1 MKKIGVIV
9 GSLLISVILVATI
22 ISFITLSGLKGVFKV
37 DNIKEVVANTDIIET
52 TKASAE
58 VNGKEYRIDMT
69 ALYAKAETYNI
80 EQKTVNAIIN
90 STAFKNFIGEYISE
104 NVNYFLFN
112 GAKPNEGPTRLL
124 IQNIDGGLDAINK
137 EADLNLT
144 KEQKQEIIDA
154 LNANTAKID
163 KLFPDTEQINKALNT
178 NQFFANLFSGIR
190 FITSNTMAFV
200 QIGIMLICIN
210 ALFFINRE
218 HNKWSKW
225 LGGVALLAGFNI
237 LMLGLELRV
246 IIRNSISSYQ
256 TLRLALY
263 PVLCRSSLSYMWIG
277 LSIIVLGVIILYLG
291 KKNKRAE

>member
-9 GSLLISVILVATI
+9 GSLLISVILVTTI

-37 DNIKEVVANTDIIET
+37 DNIKEVVTNTNIIET
-52 TKASAE
+52 TKASAK

-69 ALYAKAETYNI
+69 ALYAKAKTYNI

-90 STAFKNFIGEYISE
+90 STAFKNFIGDYISE

-112 GAKPNEGPTRLL
+112 GSKSDEGPTRLL

-163 KLFPDTEQINKALNT
+163 KLFPDTEQINEALNT

-218 HNKWSKW
+218 HNKWAKW

>member
-37 DNIKEVVANTDIIET
+37 DNIKEVVTNTNIIET
-52 TKASAE
+52 TKASAK

-69 ALYAKAETYNI
+69 ALYAKAKTYNI

-112 GAKPNEGPTRLL
+112 GSKPDEGPTRLL

-144 KEQKQEIIDA
+144 KEQKEEIIDA

-163 KLFPDTEQINKALNT
+163 KLFPDTEQINEALNT
-178 NQFFANLFSGIR
+178 NHSLLIYFPEFVLLPVTPWLLSKSG
-190 FITSNTMAFV
+190 
-200 QIGIMLICIN
+200 
-210 ALFFINRE
+210 
-218 HNKWSKW
+218 
-225 LGGVALLAGFNI
+225 
-237 LMLGLELRV
+237 
-246 IIRNSISSYQ
+246 
-256 TLRLALY
+256 
-263 PVLCRSSLSYMWIG
+263 
-277 LSIIVLGVIILYLG
+277 
-291 KKNKRAE
+291 

>member
-1 MKKIGVIV
+1 MKKIGAIV
-9 GSLLISVILVATI
+9 GSLLISVILVSAI
-22 ISFITLSGLKGVFKV
+22 VSFITLSGLKGVFKV

-52 TKASAE
+52 TKASTE
-58 VNGKEYRIDMT
+58 VNGKEYRIDMA

-90 STAFKNFIGEYISE
+90 STAFKNFIGEYIGE

-112 GAKPNEGPTRLL
+112 GPKPDEGPTRLL

-144 KEQKQEIIDA
+144 KEQKEEIIDA

-163 KLFPDTEQINKALNT
+163 KLFPDTEQINEALNT

>member
-9 GSLLISVILVATI
+9 GSLLISVILVTTI

-37 DNIKEVVANTDIIET
+37 DNIKEVVTNTNIIET

-144 KEQKQEIIDA
+144 EEQKQEIIDA

-218 HNKWSKW
+218 HNKWAKW